1 MRSRRSPN
9 DDLRLAIDCLPTVTR
24 QAMLVGIASNEI
36 IAGAYS
42 DRDGGVCPMLAAHRC
57 GGRTNFISFA
67 KAWDAF
73 TGVKRARRATEREIR
88 ILRTHLEASLA
99 AELDCPPSDLGA
111 AIREHQTVARER
123 RHVEATELPPLSSVI
138 EEHQA
143 TARDRRA
150 REAAESGS
158 WGFLRTRR
166 EDRDAQRALERLERE
181 KETAD
186 APSRD
191 RDLTHA

>member
-1 MRSRRSPN
+1 
-9 DDLRLAIDCLPTVTR
+9 
-24 QAMLVGIASNEI
+24 MLQGIAQNEI

-57 GGRTNFISFA
+57 GGRTSFISFA

-99 AELDCPPSDLGA
+99 ADAECPPSDLGA
-111 AIREHQTVARER
+111 AIHAHRTVARTR
-123 RHVEATELPPLSSVI
+123 RHTAATELPPLGAVI

-143 TARDRRA
+143 AARDRRA
-150 REAAESGS
+150 REAADGGG

-166 EDRDAQRALERLERE
+166 EDRDAQRALERVER
-181 KETAD
+181 ETAD
-186 APSRD
+186 APAPD
-191 RDLTHA
+191 RDLTHV